1 MRKTFKVV
9 LLVVS
14 LGLLGCFIYAL
25 TQALRVRNSASLS
38 CSARLGAS
46 NVSDFSYFQIEVKD
60 QHATEPYFDGNIF
73 LNYGNM
79 AGKNPI
85 RVAITRSA
93 VSPYAR
99 SMVFEDL
106 QYDNSSTNLLGTK
119 QVDMSF
125 VRLTGSHMNFPFD
138 SANFDFT
145 LSFDPSPVFTTV
157 LIRNSNSSFFIPCE
171 RVTVF
176 RNTDNSYRVSFPIQ
190 RNPLVVLTAV
200 VLILAA
206 SVFLFAIVF
215 FLKSEALPTA
225 IASFFFSLWS
235 IRTILGSE
243 MKTFPTYFD
252 LAILSLCV
260 LLVVSIGIRLSVKEL

>member
-171 RVTVF
+171 RVTGF